1 VEDVVDLA
9 DIKRRNRMARAYRA
23 ISGDSHLDMSPERWT
38 PRVPARWRD
47 RAPKLVKLP
56 NGGDAII
63 IEGRGPM
70 TPGLAITG
78 KPFQEH
84 TPELAHFDGSSGTGP
99 PEQRLREQDQDGVD
113 AEILFTHPS
122 YPNHWRGIRENE
134 PYLAMIRAY
143 NEFLLLDY
151 AAVAPD
157 RLFPMA
163 VIPDCG
169 VDDAVAEMEY
179 CAKMGYKGVNLHMFP
194 SGKGYP
200 TPEDDKFWAAAVDLK
215 IGVCSH
221 TVGGSTRFGREGQVF
236 QYKTRPK
243 GLEGRDP
250 VNLVIRFAGE
260 NAMAPLQMAFAGVFE
275 RFPTLKMYWSETQ
288 IGWLPYTLSQIDDT
302 YERNR
307 YWAKRLFD
315 LDYLERLPSEYLRAQ
330 TWGFINDPLGIE
342 LRDRIGVDKLIWG
355 NDFAH
360 AASDWPNSQR
370 ALAEMFV
377 GVPEDEQYAMLVG
390 NTARFFG
397 IEVERPAK
405 VGAAAS

>member
-1 VEDVVDLA
+1 
-9 DIKRRNRMARAYRA
+9 MARAYRA
-23 ISGDSHLDMSPERWT
+23 ISGDSHLDMAPERWT

-47 RAPKLVKLP
+47 RAPRLVKLP
-56 NGGDAII
+56 NGGDAIV
-63 IEGRGPM
+63 IEGRQPM

-84 TPELAHFDGSSGTGP
+84 TPEIAQFDGSAGTGS

-143 NEFLLLDY
+143 NEFLILDY
-151 AAVAPD
+151 AAAAPD

-163 VIPDCG
+163 VIPDSG
-169 VDDAVAEMEY
+169 VDDAIAEMEY
-179 CAKMGYKGVNLHMFP
+179 CARLGYKGVNLHMFP
-194 SGKGYP
+194 SGKSYP
-200 TPEDDKFWAAAVDLK
+200 TPEDDKFWAAAVDLR

-221 TVGGSTRFGREGQVF
+221 TVGGSTRFGREGPVF
-236 QYKTRPK
+236 QYRTRPR

-275 RFPTLKMYWSETQ
+275 RFPTLRVYWSETQ

-315 LDYLERLPSEYLRAQ
+315 LDYLERRPSEYLRDQ
-330 TWGFINDPLGIE
+330 TWGFINDPLGVE
-342 LRDRIGVDKLIWG
+342 LRHRIGVDKLIWG

-370 ALAEMFV
+370 ALAEMFRD
-377 GVPEDEQYAMLVG
+377 VPEEEQYAMLVG
-390 NTARFFG
+390 NVARFFG
-397 IEVERPAK
+397 IEVERPAPAT
-405 VGAAAS
+405 AAV

>member
-1 VEDVVDLA
+1 
-9 DIKRRNRMARAYRA
+9 MARAYKV
-23 ISGDSHLDMSPERWT
+23 ISADSHLDMAPERWT

-47 RAPKLVKLP
+47 RAPRLVKLP
-56 NGGDAII
+56 SGGDAIV

-70 TPGLAITG
+70 SPGLAIVG
-78 KPFQEH
+78 KPFEEH
-84 TPELAHFDGSSGTGP
+84 TPEIAHFDGSSGTGT
-99 PEQRLREQDQDGVD
+99 PEQRLKEQDQDGVD
-113 AEILFTHPS
+113 AEVLFTHPS

-134 PYLAMIRAY
+134 PYAAMVRAY

-151 AAVAPD
+151 AAAAPD
-157 RLFPMA
+157 RLFPMG
-163 VIPDCG
+163 VIPESG
-169 VDDAVAEMEY
+169 VDDAVAELES
-179 CAKMGYKGVNLHMFP
+179 CAKIGFKGVNLHMFP

-200 TPEDDKFWAAAVDLK
+200 TPEDDRFWAAACDLK

-221 TVGGSTRFGREGQVF
+221 TVGGSTRMGREGQVF
-236 QYKTRPK
+236 EYSRRPK

-275 RFPTLKMYWSETQ
+275 RFPKLQMYWSETQ

-307 YWAKRLFD
+307 HWAKRLFD
-315 LDYLERLPSEYLRAQ
+315 LEPLERRPSEYLRDQ
-330 TWGFINDPLGIE
+330 IWGFINDPLGVE
-342 LRDRIGVDKLIWG
+342 LRHRIGVDKLVWG

-370 ALAEMFV
+370 ALGGMMA
-377 GVPEDEQYAMLVG
+377 GVPADERYQMLVG
-390 NTARFFG
+390 NIASFLN
-397 IEVERPAK
+397 IEVERPTPARAA
-405 VGAAAS
+405 AAAS